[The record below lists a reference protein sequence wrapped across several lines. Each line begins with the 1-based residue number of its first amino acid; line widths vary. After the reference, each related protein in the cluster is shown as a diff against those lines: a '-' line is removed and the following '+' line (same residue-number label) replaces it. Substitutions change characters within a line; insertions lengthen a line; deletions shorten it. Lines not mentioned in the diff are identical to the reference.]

1 MARIRTIKPEF
12 WRHERLSELPE
23 ATHMLAAALL
33 NYADDEGYFNA
44 NLRLVQAECFPL
56 REPSVSIHDSLIA
69 LSAIGYLELGQGAD
83 GRRYGRI
90 VHFEEHQRVNRPVA
104 SKIKNIDIVWEVAPQ
119 PHAQLSEPS
128 SPEGK
133 GKEQGR
139 EGNNAPSQ
147 ASGAVPDNPPPEDK
161 ARYSE
166 EFEALWSAYR
176 PIAAKNAT
184 KADAATAFNRLGRTD
199 REACTEG
206 TRRYAEWLLAERRKR
221 PDTPAKHLATFIH
234 KRGWEPFLDEAES
247 SAPAVNGTT
256 WITED
261 DPRWEAVAA
270 RYGAERGKPLHASG
284 SQRRP
289 GQGADVPSDW
299 LVPH

>member
-12 WRHERLSELPE
+12 FRHVELYE
-23 ATHMLAAALL
+23 AEKASGL
-33 NYADDEGYFNA
+33 
-44 NLRLVQAECFPL
+44 PL
-56 REPSVSIHDSLIA
+56 RVAFSGLWTVADREGRFRWKPRVLVLDVLPFDEVDFSAVLDA
-69 LSAIGYLELGQGAD
+69 LAEWGFIVKYQVGAD
-83 GRRYGRI
+83 TFGCI
-90 VHFEEHQRVNRPVA
+90 PSFPQHQHVNQREPA
-104 SKIKNIDIVWEVAPQ
+104 SSIPSPDDACARTCANIPA
-119 PHAQLSEPS
+119 HG
-128 SPEGK
+128 EGK
-133 GKEQGR
+133 GRGQ
-139 EGNNAPSQ
+139 EGKQNNAPSQ
-147 ASGAVPDNPPPEDK
+147 ASGAVLADPPPEEK

-166 EFEALWSAYR
+166 EFEILWSAYR

-184 KADAATAFNRLGRTD
+184 KADAATAFNRLGWAD

-234 KRGWEPFLDEAES
+234 KRGWEPFLDEAAT